1 MWGSLNLGSIRDAA
15 AKLKDGLEAQMDEA
29 MQQSGPVVVRA
40 GPGLAGEDG
49 EDFSPGS
56 PAGGSAGARG
66 MSLTAPPPLGI
77 PSEGAYD
84 SPVARVAGLQLGGG
98 GYGSGEGGRR
108 GSSSSGL
115 AGDAGESGVSPP
127 PSPPPRTSS
136 RLGAPPDAT
145 LAGGMS
151 GGGAGRAETGRQRRE
166 RLKRERAIKKK
177 QTAEGG
183 GGGGAAIGKDSE
195 KPSVRRLPTS
205 PDISGVPA
213 NVTDGTDDASTVAA
227 APAAGEGALTLP
239 PLELGATAVVDD
251 GPHDGGEVGH
261 APTAAFPPSLGVTGG
276 GCTAG
281 IGESEGVMP
290 DTAKEGPPPPRVD
303 GLAESAGDRVGAAA
317 GWGDVSLEDSD
328 EDVESQG
335 KCQPAAGGLSEA
347 ATADGINGGSDAAEL
362 PHATPGVALPVAA
375 SAAEPSSPGR
385 IDGASD
391 DSDDVGIPP
400 SEEDSSPSPSP
411 WAVLQE
417 TDDAEEVGNTSGND
431 AGGKSL
437 QPGEAGNDQEEDDK
451 RSESQQPQDREEE
464 VLIGS
469 GAGSAEAAQEEG
481 EAVEGT
487 SSTSVAK
494 DEEGSEPRD
503 DEGLG
508 EQEGGGEEEAEAI
521 SSSPAGEEQSP
532 NEERGAA
539 PPTVPLASSVDPDA
553 ESADTG
559 DAGAAATEHD
569 KPAEDSSAESADA
582 GFEGEA
588 GVAEDEAPGSSVEEA
603 GDADGGGGSAGGL
616 AESDEEGEE
625 DGDGGVLTDEV
636 RNEVEAEDHGTDS
649 GAAEDAKSLG
659 SATPEASPVVAG
671 GTADTETEAPGGEDL
686 AAAAAAAREREDALM
701 ARLLVAEELLL
712 ERERQLE
719 STNLAMAEIMQNG
732 GKAGRAGD
740 GSDGGA
746 AAVADLRDRHAREV
760 SRLEGLIEAEKRKG
774 KAAADA
780 VRSWETKA
788 EEFEEKDKMLKAYMD
803 EGAMLAFKQSEMEK
817 TVRKARGAL
826 RGVQEERDSLAK
838 ENTALQA
845 SLAGLREQLR
855 AKEEERASQTQS
867 LAAMGAV
874 SQASSHRLNTAEKAT
889 TELEKLREALSAKKA
904 ALDKSW
910 AETKELKRSLAEL
923 RAEKDALTKSLE
935 DGGKA
940 QKATESQL
948 QQWQDRE
955 STLLREQS
963 QLQETLER
971 VRREADRREDDA
983 KDREE
988 DIRRRW
994 KEAVGRAEAL
1004 QAEAHESTA
1013 PLLRQVR
1020 SLQEEMRL
1028 RQEAVRA
1035 AEASLTDRA
1044 ASAELACREAERRRR
1059 VAEAAVAASDER
1071 AHKAE
1076 GEVESLGFKLT
1087 RLETSNEEL
1096 KAKCDQHAQ
1105 RASEVEVELSTLKES
1120 SRASA
1125 LKHKSTEAKLRLQL
1139 GEAED
1144 RAAEALRR
1152 LEGERRESKDITS
1165 SLKEQLDALRRGG
1178 QQNSRLYGGS
1188 LDRGGRR
1195 GPPETWSRRDSGSF
1209 SIDDSFA
1216 GSQSGTPRAGVA
1228 ANGGGGG
1235 GGGAAGA
1242 SFAEVERLH
1251 SLAKQRQGQV
1261 DVLQQRLEAV
1271 QATRDALTEEVTS
1284 LGRRNTELE
1293 ALAKAVPLLRDQALE
1308 LQDKNGV
1315 LLDLLGEKTEDLE
1328 AVQADMREMQN
1339 MYRAQYDELLT
1350 RAGAGVDNGT
1360 RPPA

>member
-15 AKLKDGLEAQMDEA
+15 TKLKDGLEAQMDEA

-49 EDFSPGS
+49 DEYSPDS

-66 MSLTAPPPLGI
+66 MSLTAPPPPGL
-77 PSEGAYD
+77 PSEGPYD

-98 GYGSGEGGRR
+98 GYGNGGGGRW
-108 GSSSSGL
+108 GSSPDGI

-136 RLGAPPDAT
+136 RLGAPPETT
-145 LAGGMS
+145 LVGGTG
-151 GGGAGRAETGRQRRE
+151 GGGAGGAETGRQRRE
-166 RLKRERAIKKK
+166 RLKRERARKKK
-177 QTAEGG
+177 QAAEGG
-183 GGGGAAIGKDSE
+183 RGGGAAIGKDSE

-213 NVTDGTDDASTVAA
+213 NVTDGTEDASTAA
-227 APAAGEGALTLP
+227 AAAAAGEGAPTVP
-239 PLELGATAVVDD
+239 PLELGATTVMDD
-251 GPHDGGEVGH
+251 EPHDGGEVGR
-261 APTAAFPPSLGVTGG
+261 APAAAFPPSLGVAGG

-281 IGESEGVMP
+281 GGESDGVVP
-290 DTAKEGPPPPRVD
+290 ATAKEGPPSPPRVD
-303 GLAESAGDRVGAAA
+303 GLAEAAGDVVGAAA

-328 EDVESQG
+328 EDVETQG
-335 KCQPAAGGLSEA
+335 KGRPAADELTEA
-347 ATADGINGGSDAAEL
+347 AAADDINSGSDPAEL
-362 PHATPGVALPVAA
+362 PHATPGGALPVAA

-391 DSDDVGIPP
+391 NNDDVGIPP
-400 SEEDSSPSPSP
+400 SEETLSPL
-411 WAVLQE
+411 AVPE
-417 TDDAEEVGNTSGND
+417 KTDDAGVEEGGNTSGHD
-431 AGGKSL
+431 AGGSFL
-437 QPGEAGNDQEEDDK
+437 QRGEAGNDWEEDDDG
-451 RSESQQPQDREEE
+451 SESQQPQDQDE
-464 VLIGS
+464 VLIGP

-481 EAVEGT
+481 GAVEGA

-494 DEEGSEPRD
+494 EEEGSDPRD
-503 DEGLG
+503 DEGPG
-508 EQEGGGEEEAEAI
+508 EQEGEGEEEAEANP
-521 SSSPAGEEQSP
+521 SSPVGEEQSP

-539 PPTVPLASSVDPDA
+539 SPTVPLASSLDPDA
-553 ESADTG
+553 EDADTG
-559 DAGAAATEHD
+559 DAGAAATED
-569 KPAEDSSAESADA
+569 KAAEGSSAESAES

-588 GVAEDEAPGSSVEEA
+588 GVAEDEALGSSVGQA
-603 GDADGGGGSAGGL
+603 GDADGGGGGDAGDL
-616 AESDEEGEE
+616 AGSDEEGEE
-625 DGDGGVLTDEV
+625 DSDGGVLNGEVGDED
-636 RNEVEAEDHGTDS
+636 EDEDDGDGTDG
-649 GAAEDAKSLG
+649 GAAEDAESLG
-659 SATPEASPVVAG
+659 SATPEAAPVVAG
-671 GTADTETEAPGGEDL
+671 GTADTETEAPGGEEL
-686 AAAAAAAREREDALM
+686 AAAAAAAAAREREDALT

-732 GKAGRAGD
+732 GKAGSAGD

-746 AAVADLRDRHAREV
+746 AAMADLRDRHAREV
-760 SRLEGLIEAEKRKG
+760 SRLEGLVEAEKRKG

-838 ENTALQA
+838 EKTTLQV

-855 AKEEERASQTQS
+855 AKDEERASQTQS

-874 SQASSHRLNTAEKAT
+874 SQASSHRLGTAEK
-889 TELEKLREALSAKKA
+889 ELEKLREALSAKKA

-940 QKATESQL
+940 QKATESEL

-955 STLLREQS
+955 STLLLEQS

-988 DIRRRW
+988 DVRRRW

-1087 RLETSNEEL
+1087 RLETSYEDL
-1096 KAKCDQHAQ
+1096 KAKCDQDAQ

-1120 SRASA
+1120 SRAST
-1125 LKHKSTEAKLRLQL
+1125 LQHKSTEAKLRLQL

-1152 LEGERRESKDITS
+1152 LEGERREAKDTTS

-1178 QQNSRLYGGS
+1178 QQTSRLYGGS

-1209 SIDDSFA
+1209 SIDDSYA

-1251 SLAKQRQGQV
+1251 SLAKQRQGQA

-1350 RAGAGVDNGT
+1350 RAGAGVENGT

>member
-1 MWGSLNLGSIRDAA
+1 MG
-15 AKLKDGLEAQMDEA
+15 
-29 MQQSGPVVVRA
+29 
-40 GPGLAGEDG
+40 
-49 EDFSPGS
+49 
-56 PAGGSAGARG
+56 
-66 MSLTAPPPLGI
+66 
-77 PSEGAYD
+77 
-84 SPVARVAGLQLGGG
+84 
-98 GYGSGEGGRR
+98 
-108 GSSSSGL
+108 
-115 AGDAGESGVSPP
+115 
-127 PSPPPRTSS
+127 
-136 RLGAPPDAT
+136 
-145 LAGGMS
+145 

-166 RLKRERAIKKK
+166 RLKRERARKKK
-177 QTAEGG
+177 QAAEGG
-183 GGGGAAIGKDSE
+183 GGGGAAVGKDSE

-213 NVTDGTDDASTVAA
+213 NVTDGTEDASTAA
-227 APAAGEGALTLP
+227 AAAAASGEGAPTVP

-251 GPHDGGEVGH
+251 GPHDGVEVGH
-261 APTAAFPPSLGVTGG
+261 APAAAFPPSPGVAGG

-281 IGESEGVMP
+281 GGESEGVMP
-290 DTAKEGPPPPRVD
+290 ATAKEGPPPPRVD
-303 GLAESAGDRVGAAA
+303 GLVEAAGDGVGAAA
-317 GWGDVSLEDSD
+317 GWGGVSLEDSD
-328 EDVESQG
+328 EGVESQG
-335 KCQPAAGGLSEA
+335 RCQPAADGLSEA
-347 ATADGINGGSDAAEL
+347 AAADEINSGSDAAEL
-362 PHATPGVALPVAA
+362 PHATPGGALPVAA

-391 DSDDVGIPP
+391 DNDDVGILP
-400 SEEDSSPSPSP
+400 SEEDSSLL
-411 WAVLQE
+411 AVPQE
-417 TDDAEEVGNTSGND
+417 TDDAVAEEVGNTSGHD
-431 AGGKSL
+431 AGGSSL
-437 QPGEAGNDQEEDDK
+437 QPGEAGNGQEEDDN

-487 SSTSVAK
+487 SSTTVAK
-494 DEEGSEPRD
+494 DEGSEPRD

-508 EQEGGGEEEAEAI
+508 EQDGGGEEEGEAK

-539 PPTVPLASSVDPDA
+539 PPTVPLASSLDPDA
-553 ESADTG
+553 EDAGTG

-569 KPAEDSSAESADA
+569 KPAENSSAESAEA
-582 GFEGEA
+582 SFEGEA

-603 GDADGGGGSAGGL
+603 RDADGGGGGGGDTGGL

-625 DGDGGVLTDEV
+625 DRDGGVLTG
-636 RNEVEAEDHGTDS
+636 EVEDEHDDIGG
-649 GAAEDAKSLG
+649 GAAEDAESLG

-686 AAAAAAAREREDALM
+686 AAAAAAAAAAREREDALT

-732 GKAGRAGD
+732 GKAGSADD

-760 SRLEGLIEAEKRKG
+760 SRLEGLVEAEKRKG

-838 ENTALQA
+838 EKNTLQA

-855 AKEEERASQTQS
+855 AKDEERASQTQS

-874 SQASSHRLNTAEKAT
+874 SQASSHRLNTAEK
-889 TELEKLREALSAKKA
+889 ELEKLREALSAKKA

-955 STLLREQS
+955 STLLLEQS

-983 KDREE
+983 KERQE
-988 DIRRRW
+988 DVRRRW

-1076 GEVESLGFKLT
+1076 GEVESQGFKLT
-1087 RLETSNEEL
+1087 RLETSIEEL

-1125 LKHKSTEAKLRLQL
+1125 LQHKSTEAKLRLQL

-1152 LEGERRESKDITS
+1152 LEGERREAKDTTS

-1178 QQNSRLYGGS
+1178 GQQTSRLYGGS

-1235 GGGAAGA
+1235 GGGAGGA
-1242 SFAEVERLH
+1242 SFAEVERLN
-1251 SLAKQRQGQV
+1251 SLAKQRQGQA

-1350 RAGAGVDNGT
+1350 RAGAGVENGT